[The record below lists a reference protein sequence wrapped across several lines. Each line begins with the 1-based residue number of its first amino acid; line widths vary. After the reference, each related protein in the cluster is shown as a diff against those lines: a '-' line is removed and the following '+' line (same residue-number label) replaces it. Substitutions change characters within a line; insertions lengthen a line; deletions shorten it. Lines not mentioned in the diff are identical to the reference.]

1 MGESQAKMREFVYS
15 LMDPKPQMSILG
27 LRPGRGGAVFLQHCH
42 VCLCWAEVEVR
53 SLAHCRAPSIFGY

>member
-27 LRPGRGGAVFLQHCH
+27 LRPGRGGAVFCSIAMY
-42 VCLCWAEVEVR
+42 VYVGR
-53 SLAHCRAPSIFGY
+53 SRSKEPGSLPGS